1 MGLSYNKSISDKPYD
16 SNIIEL
22 NLIPAVAKGIWKT
35 LNYES
40 KTITVSE
47 EPLQLTENQG

>member
-16 SNIIEL
+16 SNIIKL
-22 NLIPAVAKGIWKT
+22 NLIPTVAKGIWKT

-40 KTITVSE
+40 KTISVSE